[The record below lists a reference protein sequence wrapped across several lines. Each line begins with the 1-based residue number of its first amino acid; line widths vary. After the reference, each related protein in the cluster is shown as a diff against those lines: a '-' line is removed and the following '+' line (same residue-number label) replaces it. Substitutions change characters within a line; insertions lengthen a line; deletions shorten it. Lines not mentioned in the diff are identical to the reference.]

1 MRILKPTVICIGIA
15 CAIAVCL
22 YPPWTAQWYELI
34 RVDQLEQLVS
44 NVVREFHQD
53 PNFASDYYSLGRH
66 PSRLEP
72 TVQRVLHGELRQLVI
87 PQHAFRRGWLF
98 GGPRQRSHLE
108 RDLRGELDWS
118 RLALE
123 EAVVI
128 LATALLLF
136 IPLKGR

>member
-1 MRILKPTVICIGIA
+1 MRLLKPTVICIGVA

-22 YPPWTAQWYELI
+22 YPPWKAQWYEPI
-34 RVDQLEQLVS
+34 RVEPREQLVR
-44 NVVREFHQD
+44 NVVREFQPPH
-53 PNFASDYYSLGRH
+53 FASHYSA
-66 PSRLEP
+66 PKASRIDW
-72 TVQRVLHGELRQLVI
+72 TVEQVLHGELRQLMI

-128 LATALLLF
+128 LATALLLV
-136 IPLKGR
+136 ILKER